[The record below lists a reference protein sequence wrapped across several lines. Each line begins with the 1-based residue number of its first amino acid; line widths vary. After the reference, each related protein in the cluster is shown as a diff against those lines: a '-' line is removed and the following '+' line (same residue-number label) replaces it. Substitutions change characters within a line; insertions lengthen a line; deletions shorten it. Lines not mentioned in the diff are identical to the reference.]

1 MEDIL
6 GRLVE
11 IEFSCSKIHFLK
23 DTYSNIHMVDNIAHS
38 SHPIKVPTFSPF
50 VINFL
55 FSSDPS

>member
-23 DTYSNIHMVDNIAHS
+23 HMYSKIHMVDNIAHS
-38 SHPIKVPTFSPF
+38 GHPIKVPIFCPF
-50 VINFL
+50 IINSL
-55 FSSDPS
+55 SSSDPS